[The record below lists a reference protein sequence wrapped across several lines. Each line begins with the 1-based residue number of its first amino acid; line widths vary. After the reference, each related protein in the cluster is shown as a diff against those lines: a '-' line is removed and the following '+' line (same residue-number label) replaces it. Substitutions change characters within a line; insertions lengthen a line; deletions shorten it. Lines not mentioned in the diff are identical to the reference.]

1 MAVTHLAPGKI
12 KAIIY
17 FENLRGVVKML
28 PTDEESLRFRKYMK
42 DLGFE
47 MLAAE
52 TLAEARKL
60 QGKLQN
66 QLKLEQENELARDE
80 QVTMYRR
87 QQVRDRLYARMNSLS
102 CNPVEREFI
111 RMWLVVREQKHD
123 LFRRRFTQQ
132 IGHLDGLEFDN
143 ADKHIHDLLDRV

>member
-1 MAVTHLAPGKI
+1 
-12 KAIIY
+12 
-17 FENLRGVVKML
+17 
-28 PTDEESLRFRKYMK
+28 MK